1 MYYNSME
8 SIAIDI
14 NDISFN
20 NIYKNDSIKKKRLYL
35 SWILT
40 CLQFVTITLQIIQYI
55 TSQRAIVSGWSKLIG
70 NCICGIIIVYLKCS
84 SYDKEYNNKFH
95 LCILIFRRIVLFS
108 GFILMVYI
116 DSKNNFES
124 FKLM

>member
-1 MYYNSME
+1 MG
-8 SIAIDI
+8 SISIDV
-14 NDISFN
+14 NDISLN
-20 NIYKNDSIKKKRLYL
+20 NINNEYIKKKRLYL

-55 TSQRAIVSGWSKLIG
+55 TSQRAIVSGWSKLIS
-70 NCICGIIIVYLKCS
+70 NCICGIIVVYLKCS

-95 LCILIFRRIVLFS
+95 LYILIFRRIVLFS
-108 GFILMVYI
+108 GFILMLYM

-124 FKLM
+124 FKLE